1 MKKEWCFMK
10 KRIYK
15 SALIGAM
22 GFLLFS
28 GDNSNFAVSG
38 IMKGAV
44 VEAASADSLDEYPVC
59 GNWLEP
65 VEITGGDSSPVKY
78 RGAAYGT
85 KYDPRDVNGRVMV
98 SSVKDQGDYETC
110 WAFAL
115 TAAAE
120 SNLIHNGYADASID
134 LSENQFAYFFY
145 NRQTDKL
152 GYTQGDSNNCGFD
165 TLRQYGNMAWAQNGG
180 TLQGAG
186 LALATWAGL
195 TTEDVS
201 RYISI
206 PNNSLCYRNDYCVK
220 DIFFYDYNIRNYSN
234 SINKVK
240 QAIVEHGAVAS
251 GIYIDEMY
259 FRSNGAYYCNKA
271 DGNHAFTIVGWDDNY
286 SRSNFGFI
294 KPSRNGAWIVKNS
307 YGTEI
312 GDEGYFY
319 VSYEDASLDE
329 LMALEMIP
337 VSEQYDNNY
346 QYDGTAAPLTPVV
359 MDGMGNKSS
368 LPNGTKY
375 ANVFKAKASSS
386 YSEELKAVSV
396 CTFSTNTN
404 YEVQIYTGLSSAA
417 KPTSGT
423 KAVSFKGTFQ
433 DAGYQTVKL
442 PKSVALIPG
451 EYFSVVVTLT
461 GISSSAQI
469 GMEGSINGDWI
480 SFSANGDSNR
490 SFVYYG
496 KKWVDYYNAAGGSF
510 RIKAYTDMTTIKPDI
525 KLSST
530 FEGISKGSS
539 KTLSI
544 KKNPSN
550 IYRNAISW
558 KSSNKN
564 VATVSS
570 KGKVKAKSYGT
581 ATISATVMKGGK
593 KTTLKCKVTVG
604 PSKVKDFKVSGS
616 NKKITV
622 KWKKNSTATG
632 YVIYYSQNK
641 DSGYKKLT
649 TISKNSNTKY
659 TKKGLTAGTYYVKM
673 CPYLKKGKTKL
684 YGSCTA
690 VKQVKVK

>member
-1 MKKEWCFMK
+1 MKKECGSIK
-10 KRIYK
+10 KRICI
-15 SALIGAM
+15 SAVIGVM
-22 GFLLFS
+22 GAFLF
-28 GDNSNFAVSG
+28 GGNSSYLPVGG
-38 IMKGAV
+38 IVKGMV
-44 VEAASADSLDEYPVC
+44 VKAASAGSLDEYPVC

-85 KYDPRDVNGRVMV
+85 KYDPRDVNGMAKV

-110 WAFAL
+110 WAFAIA
-115 TAAAE
+115 AAAE

-152 GYTQGDSNNCGFD
+152 GYTEGDSNNCGFS

-201 RYISI
+201 GYVSI

-220 DIFFYDYNIRNYSN
+220 DIFFYDYDIRNYSA

-240 QAIVEHGAVAS
+240 QAVTEHGAVAA
-251 GIYIDEMY
+251 GIYIDSRY
-259 FRSNGAYYCNKA
+259 YNSNGAYYCNKA

-286 SRSNFGFI
+286 SRSNFGII

-307 YGTEI
+307 YGTEM

-346 QYDGTAAPLTPVV
+346 QYDGTAAPLTPAVR
-359 MDGMGNKSS
+359 DSMGNSSS

-375 ANVFKAKASSS
+375 ANVFKAKASSG
-386 YSEELKAVSV
+386 YCEELKAVSV
-396 CTFSTNTN
+396 CTFSANTN
-404 YEVQIYTGLSSAA
+404 YAVQIYTGLTSAG

-423 KAVSFKGTFQ
+423 KAVSFSGTFK

-442 PKSVALIPG
+442 PKSVALVPG
-451 EYFSVVVTLT
+451 EYFSVVVTLK
-461 GISSSAQI
+461 GISSAAQI
-469 GMEGSINGDWI
+469 GMESSVNGEWI
-480 SFSANGDSNR
+480 SFSARGAANR

-496 KKWVDYYNAAGGSF
+496 KQWVDYYNAAEGSF
-510 RIKAYTDMTTIKPDI
+510 RIKAYTDITALKPSI
-525 KLSST
+525 KLSSAS
-530 FEGISKGSS
+530 EGISKGSS

-550 IYRNAISW
+550 IYRSAISW
-558 KSSNKN
+558 KSSNKK
-564 VATVSS
+564 VASVSS
-570 KGKVKAKSYGT
+570 KGKVTAKSYGT

-604 PSKVKDFKVSGS
+604 PSKVKGFKASGS
-616 NKKITV
+616 SKKITV
-622 KWKKNSTATG
+622 KWNKNSAAAG
-632 YVIYYSQNK
+632 YIIYYSQDK
-641 DSGYKKLT
+641 DSGYKKLA
-649 TISKNSNTKY
+649 TISRNSKTKY
-659 TKKGLTAGTYYVKM
+659 TKKGLAAGTYYIKM
-673 CPYLKKGKTKL
+673 CPYIQKGKTKL
-684 YGSCTA
+684 CGSPTS

>member
-1 MKKEWCFMK
+1 MKKERGFM
-10 KRIYK
+10 KRIYIYAVIGFMGVISFGGK
-15 SALIGAM
+15 SSYL
-22 GFLLFS
+22 S
-28 GDNSNFAVSG
+28 VPEN
-38 IMKGAV
+38 MKGMV
-44 VEAASADSLDEYPVC
+44 VQAASADSLDEYPVC
-59 GNWLEP
+59 DNWLEP
-65 VEITGGDSSPVKY
+65 VEITGGDSSSVKY

-85 KYDPRDVNGRVMV
+85 KYDPRDVNGKVMV

-115 TAAAE
+115 TAVAE
-120 SNLIHNGYADASID
+120 SNLIHNGYADSSID

-152 GYTQGDSNNCGFD
+152 GYTEGDSNNCGFS

-186 LALATWAGL
+186 LALTTWAGL

-201 RYISI
+201 GYISI
-206 PNNSLCYRNDYCVK
+206 PNNSLCYKNDFCVK
-220 DIFFYDYNIRNYSN
+220 DVFFYDYDIRNYSGT
-234 SINKVK
+234 INKVK
-240 QAIVEHGAVAS
+240 QAIAEHGAVAS
-251 GIYIDEMY
+251 GIYIDAMY
-259 FRSNGAYYCNKA
+259 FSPNGAYYCNKA

-286 SRSNFGFI
+286 SRSNFGII
-294 KPSRNGAWIVKNS
+294 KPARNGAWIVKNS

-312 GDEGYFY
+312 GDDGYFY

-329 LMALEMIP
+329 LMALEMVP

-359 MDGMGNKSS
+359 RDVMGNSSS

-375 ANVFKAKASSS
+375 ANVFKAKASSA

-396 CTFSTNTN
+396 CTFTNNTN
-404 YEVQIYTGLSSAA
+404 YEVQIYTGLSSAS

-442 PKSVALIPG
+442 PKSVALVPG
-451 EYFSVVVTLT
+451 EYFSVVITLK
-461 GISSSAQI
+461 GISSPAQI
-469 GMEGSINGDWI
+469 GMEGSINADWI
-480 SFSANGDSNR
+480 SFSANGATNR

-496 KKWVDYYNAAGGSF
+496 KKWVDYYDAAGGSF
-510 RIKAYTDMTTIKPDI
+510 RIKAYTDMTTVKPSI

-530 FEGISKGSS
+530 SERISKGSS

-544 KKNPSN
+544 KKNPVN

-558 KSSNKN
+558 KSSNKK

-570 KGKVKAKSYGT
+570 KGKVKAVSYGT

-593 KTTLKCKVTVG
+593 KTTLKCKVSVG

-616 NKKITV
+616 KKKITV
-622 KWKKNSTATG
+622 KWKKNSSATG
-632 YVIYYSQNK
+632 YVIYYSKNK

-649 TISKNSNTKY
+649 TVSKNSNTKY
-659 TKKGLTAGTYYVKM
+659 TKKGLAAGTYYIKM

-684 YGSCTA
+684 YGSYTA
-690 VKQVKVK
+690 IKQVKVK